1 MQFMFCITISKI
13 VHLLIFEKK
22 QRRPENTDITDH
34 TDPEEGIGQTE
45 CPGKTASG
53 PRSPATIG
61 KRQ

>member
-1 MQFMFCITISKI
+1 MSSWRLGGQLSIMLVAT
-13 VHLLIFEKK
+13 
-22 QRRPENTDITDH
+22 H

-61 KRQ
+61 KRQRKNSNLSFGPF

>member
-1 MQFMFCITISKI
+1 MT
-13 VHLLIFEKK
+13 E
-22 QRRPENTDITDH
+22 H

-61 KRQ
+61 KRQWKNLNLSFGPFWENPFFLYVLIFLK

>member
-1 MQFMFCITISKI
+1 MSSWRLGGQLSIMLVAT
-13 VHLLIFEKK
+13 
-22 QRRPENTDITDH
+22 H

>member
-1 MQFMFCITISKI
+1 MRQSE
-13 VHLLIFEKK
+13 LLL
-22 QRRPENTDITDH
+22 QAPCTH

-45 CPGKTASG
+45 CSEETASG